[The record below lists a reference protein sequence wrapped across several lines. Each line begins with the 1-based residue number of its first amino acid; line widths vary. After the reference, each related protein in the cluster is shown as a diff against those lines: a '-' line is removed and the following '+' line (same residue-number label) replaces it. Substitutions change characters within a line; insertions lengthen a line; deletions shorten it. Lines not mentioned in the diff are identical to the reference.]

1 MLKRGQITFFLVL
14 GIIILLVSAGLFL
27 VISKIK
33 KAPLEVEEKEA
44 QKIPG
49 VRDILRT
56 YVESCIE
63 ETLDPAVYLLAMQ
76 GGIIYPDEDDQILLT
91 DYGMVNY
98 AWLNGRDGISKK
110 KMEADLADYLV
121 ENINFCLRDFE
132 TFSKQEIIIIP
143 HYEEMGAEI
152 GILPSVIDVRLDFL
166 LEVTLPNGDYIN
178 LNSFSTKLNSGI
190 YEMIVFIEELNFPAI
205 DPADFINAPYRP
217 VILPF
222 DESIIIYSL
231 QRNDPKEPL
240 QFVFAVREDSA
251 SNNLPYME
259 FIPDKTF
266 TVGDRWQ
273 EELSAADPDNDLL
286 KFSSSSSMFPVTD
299 DGAIEVEIT
308 EAGIFEVTFSVDD
321 GRGGKDQQKVSVLV
335 LK

>member
-1 MLKRGQITFFLVL
+1 M
-14 GIIILLVSAGLFL
+14 
-27 VISKIK
+27 ISKIK

-63 ETLDPAVYLLAMQ
+63 ETVDPAVYLLAMQ
-76 GGIIYPDEDDQILLT
+76 GGVIYPGEDDNILLT
-91 DYGMVNY
+91 DYGMINY
-98 AWLNGRDGISKK
+98 AWINGMDGISKER
-110 KMEADLADYLV
+110 MEADLADYLV

-132 TFSKQEIIIIP
+132 TFTKQEIITIP
-143 HYEEMGAEI
+143 HYGEMGAEI
-152 GILPSVIDVRLDFL
+152 EILSLIIDVKLDFP
-166 LEVTLPNGDYIN
+166 LEAALPNGDHIN
-178 LNSFSTKLNSGI
+178 LDSFSAKLNSDV
-190 YEMIVFIEELNFPAI
+190 YEMIVFIEGLNFPAI
-205 DPADFINAPYRP
+205 NPEDFTGAPYKP
-217 VILPF
+217 SILPF
-222 DESIIIYSL
+222 DESVTIYSL
-231 QRNDPKEPL
+231 QRSDPKEPL

-286 KFSSSSSMFPVTD
+286 KFSSSSSLFPITG
-299 DGAIEVEIT
+299 DGAIDVEIT

-321 GRGGKDQQKVSVLV
+321 HRGGKDQQKVSILV